1 MPPNCQLRDTIPP
14 GQPIDNIC
22 FKTGNEKVYVF
33 LIILYIITILIIDAD
48 VMLIVVET
56 AIPLNPKSV
65 KL

>member
-1 MPPNCQLRDTIPP
+1 MPPSCQLRDTIPP

-22 FKTGNEKVYVF
+22 FNIGNEKIYVL
-33 LIILYIITILIIDAD
+33 LIILYIITIFTIDAD
-48 VMLIVVET
+48 VILIAVET